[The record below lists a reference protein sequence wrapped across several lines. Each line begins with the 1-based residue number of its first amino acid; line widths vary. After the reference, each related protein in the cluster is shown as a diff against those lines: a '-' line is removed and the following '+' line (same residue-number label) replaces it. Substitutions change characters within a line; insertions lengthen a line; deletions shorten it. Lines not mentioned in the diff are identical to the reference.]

1 MATKDISDKQVVEAF
16 LVCGAYNTAN
26 PVEHW
31 VNPQEALSAR
41 TGQPLKVCR
50 AAIDRAFNRGYI
62 DYGVSLLRGW
72 VTEKGKELLK

>member
-1 MATKDISDKQVVEAF
+1 MATKDICDRQVVEAF
-16 LVCGAYNTAN
+16 IVCEEHNNSN

-50 AAIDRAFNRGYI
+50 AAIDRAFDRGYI

>member
-16 LVCGAYNTAN
+16 LVCDADNTAN

-31 VNPQEALSAR
+31 VNPQEALSAM

-50 AAIDRAFNRGYI
+50 AAIDRAFNRGVY
-62 DYGVSLLRGW
+62 
-72 VTEKGKELLK
+72 